1 MSEELQNTA
10 GDVEVVADDATK
22 KSLTSKDLRK
32 SFLYWVSL
40 TQATY
45 SYERMQAPG
54 FMGAMAPAIQRLYPD
69 ETKDKEQRAEACK
82 RHMEFF
88 NTEPW
93 MIGPGIVGLTLSLEE
108 EKANGVEI
116 SGEDINGVKTSL
128 MGPCAGIGDTLR
140 QATLIPVIG
149 SICIALGQGG
159 SFFAPILY
167 LLLTLGI
174 NYGIAYWL
182 FKFAYKK
189 GKSGV
194 GKLFASGKLEQL
206 MTMATTMGAICLGG
220 MASSNIK
227 LSSTAVLQLG
237 ENTLE
242 IQSLFDKVF
251 TNLLPFGVIM
261 FTYYLLKKKN
271 VSSLKTL
278 GILAVLA
285 VVLVLVGFM

>member
-1 MSEELQNTA
+1 MSEEFKNVENT
-10 GDVEVVADDATK
+10 GTEEPKK
-22 KSLTSKDLRK
+22 KSLTPKDLKK
-32 SFLYWVSL
+32 SFLLWISMA
-40 TQATY
+40 QATY
-45 SYERMQAPG
+45 SYERMQAPA
-54 FMGAMAPAIQRLYPD
+54 FMAAMAPAIDRLYPD
-69 ETKDKEQRAEACK
+69 KAKDKEERAAACK

-93 MIGPGIVGLTLSLEE
+93 MTGPGIIGLTLSLEE
-108 EKANGVEI
+108 EKANGVEL
-116 SGEDINGVKTSL
+116 SDEDINGVKTSL

-149 SICIALGQGG
+149 SICISLGQGG

-182 FKFAYKK
+182 FNFAYKK
-189 GKSGV
+189 GKMGV
-194 GKLFASGKLEQL
+194 GSLFASGKLEHL

-220 MASSNIK
+220 MAAGNIK
-227 LSSTAVLQLG
+227 LTSTAVINLG

-251 TNLLPFGVIM
+251 NNLLPFGVIM
-261 FTYYLLKKKN
+261 LTYYLLKKKN

-278 GILAVLA
+278 GILALIA
-285 VVLVLVGFM
+285 IVLVVVGFC